1 MDHAK
6 FDGAGRLVYTIM
18 VKVNYG
24 LIAILLGNR
33 GSRRNMAFLAKFTLA
48 LVVLIFLYSFL
59 FHYLM
64 RLDGREYS
72 WVTGFYWTLTV
83 MSTLGFGDIT
93 FTSDRGMI
101 FSIIV
106 LLTGTTFMLALFP
119 FLFIQFF
126 YTPWLAAQQTAR
138 SPRRL
143 PSYTTGHVIITHY
156 DEVTREL
163 IEKLNHYRYPYALIC
178 QTTEETLKLR
188 DVDVN
193 AFHGELDD
201 PETYHNLNIGKA
213 AMVVATG
220 KDEVNAHVAF
230 TVRELVQDKSV
241 VATASDP
248 ASVDILQLAG
258 CSHVIQLAELMG
270 QALARR
276 TLVGDAMAH
285 IIGRF
290 DELLIAEATT
300 HNTPLVGKTLKESG
314 LREMVSVSVVGVWE
328 RGRYILPQPDTV
340 INKHSM
346 LVLAGSK
353 EQLHTY
359 DDLFCIYNTSSSP
372 VVIIG
377 GGRVG
382 RATGRALQK
391 KGIDYRIVEKLSE
404 RIRDKEKYILGNAA
418 ELDVLQR
425 AGIQTA
431 PAVIITSHEDD
442 ANVYLTIYCRRLRP
456 DIQIISRAIQE
467 RNVSTLHRAGADIV
481 MSYSAMGASVLFNLL
496 KRNDIVMVT
505 EGLDFFRVTAPA
517 ALVGKTLL
525 RSLIRQKSGCTVV
538 AIRKNGHTHITP
550 EPETVIAKGDEL
562 ILVGSDES
570 EKKFLNEFGQ

>member
-1 MDHAK
+1 MIK
-6 FDGAGRLVYTIM
+6 FT
-18 VKVNYG
+18 NN
-24 LIAILLGNR
+24 LLALFLY
-33 GSRRNMAFLAKFTLA
+33 SQVTRRNLVFLMRFT
-48 LVVLIFLYSFL
+48 VVLIFLIILYSVL

-64 RLDGREYS
+64 AFEGREYS

-93 FTSDRGMI
+93 FTGDTGKV
-101 FSIIV
+101 FSVIV

-126 YTPWLAAQQTAR
+126 YTPWLAAQQATR
-138 SPRRL
+138 SPRRF
-143 PSYTTGHVIITHY
+143 PAHVKGHVILTHY
-156 DEVTREL
+156 DEVTGAL
-163 IEKLNHYRYPYALIC
+163 IEKLEHYRHHYALVC
-178 QTTEETLKLR
+178 PTVEETLKLR
-188 DVDVN
+188 DANLN

-201 PETYHNLNIGKA
+201 PETYRNMNIRDA
-213 AMVVATG
+213 AMVAATG

-230 TVRELVQDKSV
+230 TVQEVIKGKLV
-241 VATASDP
+241 VASANDP

-258 CSHVIQLAELMG
+258 CTHVMQLAELMG

-300 HNTPLVGKTLKESG
+300 HNTPLIGKTLKESG
-314 LREMVSVSVVGVWE
+314 LREMVSVSVVGIWE
-328 RGRYILPQPDTV
+328 RGRYILPKPDTM
-340 INKHSM
+340 INKQSV

-359 DDLFCIYNTSSSP
+359 DDLFCIYNTVSNP

-382 RATGRALQK
+382 RATGRALLK
-391 KGIDYRIVEKLSE
+391 KGIDYRIVEKLPE
-404 RIRDKEKYILGNAA
+404 RIRDPEKYVLGNAA
-418 ELDVLQR
+418 ELEVLQK

-467 RNVSTLHRAGADIV
+467 RNVATLHRAGADIV

-496 KRNDIVMVT
+496 KGNDIVMLT
-505 EGLDFFRVTAPA
+505 EGLEFFRMIAPPS
-517 ALVGKTLL
+517 LVGKTILK
-525 RSLIRQKSGCTVV
+525 SQIRMKTECTVV
-538 AIRKNGHTHITP
+538 AIRKNGQIMITP
-550 EPETVIAKGDEL
+550 DPETPIETGDEL

-570 EKKFLNEFGQ
+570 ENRFLHEFG